1 MDGFTTTCLACGFA
15 FQTTMSDG
23 RGTDHLNNA
32 EWHSTCKHAA
42 GLAQPLNCEALL
54 QSAKAEGLRQTQIA
68 AAREKL

>member
-1 MDGFTTTCLACGFA
+1 
-15 FQTTMSDG
+15 MSDG